1 MFAFT
6 VTATAMG
13 LPSLNT
19 SVPSGGGTFTTTI
32 CGGGSVTGG
41 AAGGTVV
48 VNGGGTVVV
57 VVGVDGVVGVAG
69 VDGVVVVGV
78 VVVGGVAGGV
88 AVCTATGF
96 EICVARG
103 SAVTGVRDR
112 GRRTAAA
119 AQGARMPRHAVLH
132 GDRLRLRGGHDDLC
146 AARRR
151 RREFAADGIER
162 PHLNQQR
169 RHGNGHGERRRHR
182 DQLAD

>member
-96 EICVARG
+96 EILVARG
-103 SAVTGVRDR
+103 SALTGVRERTTACCGRTVARTCRATWCCTATGFACVVAITTCTPR
-112 GRRTAAA
+112 GAGVASSRPTASIA
-119 AQGARMPRHAVLH
+119 PT
-132 GDRLRLRGGHDDLC
+132 
-146 AARRR
+146 
-151 RREFAADGIER
+151 
-162 PHLNQQR
+162 
-169 RHGNGHGERRRHR
+169 
-182 DQLAD
+182 